1 MLGLLSRKESK
12 SILKT
17 ASDDADTLS
26 LAHESKNSLDLP
38 DGESVTTSKLDS
50 REFEFDFELINT
62 AAYRKVFNKARSNLP
77 PEKGSR
83 VHSPPHAPTSSSA
96 IAPVTVGLRSIN
108 AHAVIHPVVASQ
120 KNEPFISRP
129 NFSFRDIRSHSVIPK
144 DTTEAAGDGAGG
156 MREEQHDADS
166 ENQPEST
173 SKKSEFWIGEYS
185 VDTTIGTGGKGITS
199 GQSKQLTFFKDYYS
213 EDKIYP
219 YNKVASVWAYLPRAS
234 DEFILERGDMFKVV
248 GIWDDG
254 WATGY
259 QLNERAEEYN
269 GEYTV
274 QKHSLVS
281 CGELKAFPV
290 SYSL

>member
-26 LAHESKNSLDLP
+26 LAHESKNSIDLP

-62 AAYRKVFNKARSNLP
+62 AAYRKVFNKARSDLP
-77 PEKGSR
+77 PNKASR

-96 IAPVTVGLRSIN
+96 SAPVTVGLPSIN

-120 KNEPFISRP
+120 KSEPLISSP
-129 NFSFRDIRSHSVIPK
+129 NFSFRDIKSPSVIPK
-144 DTTEAAGDGAGG
+144 DTTEAAGDGTGA
-156 MREEQHDADS
+156 MREEEHDADS

-173 SKKSEFWIGEYS
+173 SKKSVFRIDEHS
-185 VDTTIGTGGKGITS
+185 VDTTIGTGGKCINS
-199 GQSKQLTFFKDYYS
+199 GQSKHLTFFKDYYS

-219 YNKVASVWAYLPRAS
+219 YNKVVSLYSYLPRAS

-259 QLNERAEEYN
+259 QLNERVEEYN
-269 GEYTV
+269 GKYKV
-274 QKHSLVS
+274 RKHSLVS

-290 SYSL
+290 SYYL